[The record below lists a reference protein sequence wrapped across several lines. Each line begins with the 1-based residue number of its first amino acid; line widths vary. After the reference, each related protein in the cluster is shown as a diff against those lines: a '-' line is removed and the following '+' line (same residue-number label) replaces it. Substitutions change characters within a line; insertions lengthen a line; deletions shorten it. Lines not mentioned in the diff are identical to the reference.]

1 MFILQSP
8 AQALYWPDWKVFL
21 SEIL

>member
-8 AQALYWPDWKVFL
+8 AQPLYWPDWKVFL